1 MPASLVWRLSAA
13 LGAGAPA
20 SCLEPAL
27 GARALLS
34 PGPDQPSRLRARS
47 SVSESRQER
56 TGRANTSKPP
66 REGRSGL
73 GALLGSALCSQC
85 RQLPG
90 PPQISPQPSSDSEAL
105 PPHCCSKASRPL
117 GAFMEKQARG
127 LAQPP
132 GLTPQMS
139 QEVLGG
145 IIGGCS
151 PREGQGVVGAVIKAE
166 HGLPAP
172 REQCPGPCPRGRLS
186 GARILRGSGKTV
198 AGD

>member
-1 MPASLVWRLSAA
+1 MA

-20 SCLEPAL
+20 SCPEPAL
-27 GARALLS
+27 GARALPS
-34 PGPDQPSRLRARS
+34 PGPDQPSRLRATS
-47 SVSESRQER
+47 SASESRQER

-73 GALLGSALCSQC
+73 GALLGSALHSHHPISSLG
-85 RQLPG
+85 LPRSAPN
-90 PPQISPQPSSDSEAL
+90 PPQAARPCPHTAAPRPAGPLGPSWR
-105 PPHCCSKASRPL
+105 SRP
-117 GAFMEKQARG
+117 RG

-151 PREGQGVVGAVIKAE
+151 PREGQGVAGGGVIKAE
-166 HGLPAP
+166 HRLPAP

-186 GARILRGSGKTV
+186 GAWILQGSGKTM